1 MKIDHLHTVNGH
13 DVDEKQLKMRKQ
25 QKSNLQLKWKEMN
38 KKKFVIGRI
47 QKRIQMD
54 DDGRHRTHIMT
65 TYLCIFFH
73 SPSGLNMYTIYLTKY
88 KKRKLNIHEERK

>member
-38 KKKFVIGRI
+38 KKN
-47 QKRIQMD
+47 
-54 DDGRHRTHIMT
+54 
-65 TYLCIFFH
+65 L
-73 SPSGLNMYTIYLTKY
+73 
-88 KKRKLNIHEERK
+88 